1 LTPEDA
7 KTHESTSRIGREG
20 VVLAAL
26 TNGTGTAPMTAK
38 SVNYE
43 TGCRHD
49 DFLAQIKF
57 AINDHHFKAERW
69 QEIVGRCLRA

>member
-1 LTPEDA
+1 LDSCALSLNDREQG
-7 KTHESTSRIGREG
+7 GREEQDADKYDQS
-20 VVLAAL
+20 LE
-26 TNGTGTAPMTAK
+26 

>member
-1 LTPEDA
+1 
-7 KTHESTSRIGREG
+7 
-20 VVLAAL
+20 
-26 TNGTGTAPMTAK
+26 
-38 SVNYE
+38 VNYE

-69 QEIVGRCLRA
+69 QEIWAAVCGPNGDKDFTGSVK